1 MTKLIILTG
10 SELRHDFIR
19 TYIAS
24 SPDVEVIT
32 SYCEG
37 AERSLKALTEE
48 KTEHN
53 DARLRHL
60 SAREQSERDFFQ
72 LYIDMT
78 TDRSNPVYI
87 AKGAINDDRYVRE
100 IIKRQPDLVIAYGC
114 SIITEKLLSAFS
126 GRFINVHLG
135 LSPYYRGSGT
145 NFWPLVNAEP
155 EFIGATFIHID
166 AGIDT
171 GEIIH
176 QIRPHIE
183 VGDTPVQIGNRLI
196 VAIAEE
202 YLSIVNCF
210 DGLSP

>member
-60 SAREQSERDFFQ
+60 SAREQSERDFFSF
-72 LYIDMT
+72 T
-78 TDRSNPVYI
+78 
-87 AKGAINDDRYVRE
+87 
-100 IIKRQPDLVIAYGC
+100 
-114 SIITEKLLSAFS
+114 
-126 GRFINVHLG
+126 
-135 LSPYYRGSGT
+135 
-145 NFWPLVNAEP
+145 
-155 EFIGATFIHID
+155 
-166 AGIDT
+166 
-171 GEIIH
+171 
-176 QIRPHIE
+176 
-183 VGDTPVQIGNRLI
+183 
-196 VAIAEE
+196 
-202 YLSIVNCF
+202 
-210 DGLSP
+210 